1 MSRRARARDM
11 LAEGAPSHAGFV
23 PSSQHYPSKPT
34 SFLSIIRLS
43 TEHNGIVVLVG
54 FFTASASH
62 LSHTLSN
69 THTLSPS
76 PSLSLSLSLSYTH
89 AQTSMVFLLHYY
101 HSARRFH
108 HSAFHI
114 FHIFGLHRCTRVAEG
129 AHSASDH
136 AFSIA
141 GLSA

>member
-23 PSSQHYPSKPT
+23 PSSQYYPSKPT

-62 LSHTLSN
+62 HSLSLS
-69 THTLSPS
+69 LSFS
-76 PSLSLSLSLSYTH
+76 LSLFLSLSLSLSHTCTNIYGFPT
-89 AQTSMVFLLHYY
+89 ALLSLSKALSSLCISHISHYLLTQM
-101 HSARRFH
+101 HKS
-108 HSAFHI
+108 
-114 FHIFGLHRCTRVAEG
+114 C
-129 AHSASDH
+129 
-136 AFSIA
+136 
-141 GLSA
+141 